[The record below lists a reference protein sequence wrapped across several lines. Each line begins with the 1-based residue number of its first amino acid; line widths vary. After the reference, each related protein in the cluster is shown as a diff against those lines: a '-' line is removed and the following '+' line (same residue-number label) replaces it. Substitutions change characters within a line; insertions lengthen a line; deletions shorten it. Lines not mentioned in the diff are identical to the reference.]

1 MSQYTHLITDKK
13 EVAGFTPVIRI
24 TGIDYRKMISH
35 GARGSISQDTEVKMC
50 VFKRTSL
57 DVKPTT
63 HIHENASGGRRGPY
77 SAVDEKRDQKHDQ
90 KRDQKHEDMEAG
102 RRGAGEGQGGT
113 RVLAVDDDEEL

>member
-57 DVKPTT
+57 DLKPTT
-63 HIHENASGGRRGPY
+63 DIHENASGGRRGPY
-77 SAVDEKRDQKHDQ
+77 SAVDEKRDE
-90 KRDQKHEDMEAG
+90 KRDDMEAG

-113 RVLAVDDDEEL
+113 RVSAEDDDEEL

>member
-63 HIHENASGGRRGPY
+63 HINANATGERRGPY
-77 SAVDEKRDQKHDQ
+77 SAVDEKRDENRDEKHD
-90 KRDQKHEDMEAG
+90 DMEAG
-102 RRGAGEGQGGT
+102 KRGAGEGQGGT
-113 RVLAVDDDEEL
+113 RVSALDDDEEL

>member
-57 DVKPTT
+57 DVNPT
-63 HIHENASGGRRGPY
+63 HIHDNTSGGRGGPKSAFDEKRDEKRDDMQAGRRGP
-77 SAVDEKRDQKHDQ
+77 
-90 KRDQKHEDMEAG
+90 
-102 RRGAGEGQGGT
+102 GEGQGGT
-113 RVLAVDDDEEL
+113 RVSVLDDDEEL